1 MVQQTLQRLD
11 GVATATVNFPEKQ
24 AEIVVDDTFVL
35 MPTRIKKA
43 VEDVGFHAGDIDV
56 LGSGQIISRQGNFV
70 IRFEDQRDVVLVSNQ
85 LTEKLATDQQ
95 PVHILLRVVE
105 ETGDAFKL
113 RVIKVAKEK

>member
-1 MVQQTLQRLD
+1 MVQKTLQRLD
-11 GVATATVNFPEKQ
+11 GVATATVNFSEKQ

-56 LGSGQIISRQGNFV
+56 LGSGQIISRQGDFLV
-70 IRFEDQRDVVLVSNQ
+70 RFEGQRDVVLVSNQ
-85 LTEKLATDQQ
+85 LTEKLAADPQ
-95 PVHILLRVVE
+95 PVRVVLRVVE

-113 RVIKVAKEK
+113 RVIKVAEEK